1 MLGSRVE
8 KHDEPIRQMP
18 RWNPVTTIRA
28 RPLPY
33 VRLAP
38 CLLCHAFLAHL
49 PPSSSPPSLCFLLLM
64 PPIIFLLL
72 SDKEL
77 GAFSHFHQQIPE
89 NLAPLFFALS
99 SKYADEQK
107 NRKRGFPAP
116 PQQWTARD
124 QPLIRFFCSSGYIDL
139 QHFRSI
145 VCYHL
150 SFIYNCHVWY
160 V

>member
-1 MLGSRVE
+1 MESS
-8 KHDEPIRQMP
+8 HDNP
-18 RWNPVTTIRA
+18 RATLA
-28 RPLPY
+28 LCSSRPL
-33 VRLAP
+33 LALP
-38 CLLCHAFLAHL
+38 CL
-49 PPSSSPPSLCFLLLM
+49 SGSSPSFDLSSLCFLLLM

-99 SKYADEQK
+99 SKYTDEQK
-107 NRKRGFPAP
+107 NRMRGFPAP